1 MKTNTTIMLVAAAI
15 GIVMAGCT
23 ESGAGK
29 AVAPTVAATVPSPV
43 ASPQQTASKV
53 VEPHAQGVFFD
64 SRAVSEEM
72 QKIAQASRPSAA
84 QLQRVQIVDPAGF
97 GQPVTAMTIEIPSG
111 WVARGQVEWDR
122 NVECLGNN
130 YAMRWSASSPDGL
143 HEVSLLPRLSW
154 QVESAGIVAMN
165 PCPAARMTSARE
177 YLEYMMRSA
186 RPMARVVSYRER
198 PDMVAQ
204 QQSAG
209 QPSAGTHYEAGELLI
224 GYRLGGQ
231 EMRETMIALVT
242 FSAMPG
248 STQATADTGFSMRA
262 RDGMLDFATADR
274 IRTSARIE
282 RAWAEQ
288 MLAWSRQRVQMLNQQ
303 QTASISAW
311 HARRMNEIT
320 TAGILERGRIRQET
334 IADIGRINN
343 QIVASRSGTDAR
355 IHENFKDTMQEVQPW
370 RDPTS
375 GQQVDLSIHYKHAW
389 QLDDGRQFLTNDAN
403 FNPGRDLG
411 IGAHE
416 LEPAR

>member
-1 MKTNTTIMLVAAAI
+1 MKTNTMIMLVATAV
-15 GIVMAGCT
+15 GVVMAGCT
-23 ESGAGK
+23 EPGAGK
-29 AVAPTVAATVPSPV
+29 AAAPTYAAAEPSPV
-43 ASPQQTASKV
+43 ASSQAAPKV
-53 VEPHAQGVFFD
+53 IEQHAQGVFFD
-64 SRAVSEEM
+64 SRVVSQEV

-97 GQPVTAMTIEIPSG
+97 GQPLTAMTIEIPAG

-122 NVECLGNN
+122 NVECLTNN
-130 YAMRWSASSPDGL
+130 YAMRWSAASADGL

-154 QVESAGIVAMN
+154 QVESAGIVPMN

-198 PDMVAQ
+198 PDLVAQ
-204 QQSAG
+204 QQAAA
-209 QPSAGTHYEAGELLI
+209 QTAAGTRYEAGELLM

-231 EMRETMIALVT
+231 EMRETMVAVVT

-248 STQATADTGFSMRA
+248 STQATADTGFTMRA
-262 RDGMLDFATADR
+262 PDGMLDFATADR
-274 IRTSARIE
+274 IRASARIE

-288 MLAWSRQRVQMLNQQ
+288 MLAWSRQRVQMLSQQ
-303 QTASISAW
+303 QAASISAW

-343 QIVASRSGTDAR
+343 QIVASRAGTDAR
-355 IHENFKDTMQEVQPW
+355 IHEKFKDTMQEVQPW

-403 FNPGRDLG
+403 FDPGRDLG
-411 IGAHE
+411 IGAHQ
-416 LEPAR
+416 LEPAG

>member
-1 MKTNTTIMLVAAAI
+1 MKTNTMIMLMAAAT
-15 GIVMAGCT
+15 GIAMAGCT

-29 AVAPTVAATVPSPV
+29 AAVPTSAATAPSPV
-43 ASPQQTASKV
+43 ASPQAPAKV

-64 SRAVSEEM
+64 SRVVSQEVH
-72 QKIAQASRPSAA
+72 KIAQASRPSAA

-97 GQPVTAMTIEIPSG
+97 GQPMTAMTIEIPSG

-165 PCPAARMTSARE
+165 PCPAARITSARE
-177 YLEYMMRSA
+177 YLEHMMRSA
-186 RPMARVVSYRER
+186 RPTARVVSYRAR
-198 PDMVAQ
+198 PDLVAQ
-204 QQSAG
+204 QQAG
-209 QPSAGTHYEAGELLI
+209 GQASAGTHYEAGELLI

-231 EMRETMIALVT
+231 EMRETMVAVVT
-242 FSAMPG
+242 FSVLLG
-248 STQATADTGFSMRA
+248 STQATADTGFTMRA
-262 RDGMLDFATADR
+262 PDGMLDFATADR
-274 IRTSARIE
+274 IRASARME

-288 MLAWSRQRVQMLNQQ
+288 MMAWSRQRVDTLNQQ
-303 QTASISAW
+303 QVASIGAW

-343 QIVASRSGTDAR
+343 QIVASRAGTDER
-355 IHENFKDTMQEVQPW
+355 IHEKFKDTMQEVQPW

-403 FNPGRDLG
+403 FNPDRDLG
-411 IGAHE
+411 IGAHQ
-416 LEPAR
+416 LEPAG

>member
-1 MKTNTTIMLVAAAI
+1 MKTNTMIMLVAAAI
-15 GIVMAGCT
+15 GNVMAGCT
-23 ESGAGK
+23 DSGASK
-29 AVAPTVAATVPSPV
+29 AAAPTFAATAPSPA
-43 ASPQQTASKV
+43 ASPQAAPK
-53 VEPHAQGVFFD
+53 QGVFFD
-64 SRAVSEEM
+64 SRAVSQEM

-97 GQPVTAMTIEIPSG
+97 GQPMTAMTIEIPSG

-143 HEVSLLPRLSW
+143 HEASLLPRLSW

-165 PCPAARMTSARE
+165 PCPAARMASARE
-177 YLEYMMRSA
+177 YLEHMMRSA

-204 QQSAG
+204 QQAAG
-209 QPSAGTHYEAGELLI
+209 QGSAGTHYEAGELLI

-242 FSAMPG
+242 FSVMPG
-248 STQATADTGFSMRA
+248 STQATADTGFTMRA
-262 RDGMLDFATADR
+262 PDGMLDFATADR
-274 IRTSARIE
+274 IRASARIE

-288 MLAWSRQRVQMLNQQ
+288 MLAWSRQRVEMLNQQ
-303 QTASISAW
+303 QVASIGAW

-343 QIVASRSGTDAR
+343 QIVASRAGTDAR
-355 IHENFKDTMQEVQPW
+355 IHEKFKDTMQEVQPW

-375 GQQVDLSIHYKHAW
+375 GQQVDLSIHYQHAW